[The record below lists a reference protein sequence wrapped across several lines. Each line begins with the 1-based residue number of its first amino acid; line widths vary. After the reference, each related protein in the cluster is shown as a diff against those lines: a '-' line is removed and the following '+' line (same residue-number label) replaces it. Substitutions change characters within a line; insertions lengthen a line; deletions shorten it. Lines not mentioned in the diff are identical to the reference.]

1 MPQQAI
7 YCYLFGTNNSI
18 RSVIME
24 THKPIKERSA
34 WHHQKFRKYNWHD
47 AELIMHDN
55 S

>member
-7 YCYLFGTNNSI
+7 YCYLFGTNNSM

-24 THKPIKERSA
+24 THKQIKALGTTKSLESTIGMM
-34 WHHQKFRKYNWHD
+34 Q
-47 AELIMHDN
+47 